1 MAKDAINEYSSTAA
15 SNTDVGG
22 VSLAEGVMT
31 VSDINDS
38 MREMM
43 SHLADFSAGT
53 EGIDVLSLQDD
64 DGSASIKIQAP
75 SAVTTTTT
83 LTLPDGDGANGS
95 VLTTNGSGSLSWGS
109 GTPSGSIMPY
119 AGASAPSGWL
129 LSYGQAISRSTYSAL
144 FSAVGT
150 TYGVGDGA
158 TTFNVPDLRGRT
170 IAGQDDMGGSSANR
184 LTSPINGDTLGG
196 AGGSQS
202 HSLTEAELA
211 SHTHFV
217 AEDGTYNGGAWG
229 LSSTLPIR
237 EGVPNDT
244 PDNHQYVLKSGD
256 STADVGLSSPTGSG
270 TAHNNVQPTI
280 ILNYIIKT

>member
-1 MAKDAINEYSSTAA
+1 MKDAINEYSSTAA

-53 EGIDVLSLQDD
+53 EGIDVLNLQDD

-119 AGASAPSGWL
+119 AGPSAPSGWL

-150 TYGVGDGA
+150 TYGVGDGS
-158 TTFNVPDLRGRT
+158 TTFNVPDLRGRVV
-170 IAGQDDMGGSSANR
+170 AGQDDMGGVSANR
-184 LTSPINGDTLGG
+184 LTNQSGGLNGDTLGA
-196 AGGSQS
+196 AGGSET
-202 HSLTEAELA
+202 HTLTIAEMPAHVHNIDPLNA
-211 SHTHFV
+211 TGPRV
-217 AEDGTYNGGAWG
+217 GGG
-229 LSSTLPIR
+229 
-237 EGVPNDT
+237 
-244 PDNHQYVLKSGD
+244 SGNVY
-256 STADVGLSSPTGSG
+256 DVGPNTKDTESTGG
-270 TAHNNVQPTI
+270 DGAHNNVQPTI
-280 ILNYIIKT
+280 TLNYIIKT

>member
-53 EGIDVLSLQDD
+53 EGIDVLNLQDD

-95 VLTTNGSGSLSWGS
+95 VLTTNGSGSLSWGF

-144 FSAVGT
+144 FSVVGT
-150 TYGVGDGA
+150 TYGVGDGS
-158 TTFNVPDLRGRT
+158 TTFNIPDLRGRT
-170 IAGQDDMGGSSANR
+170 IAGQDDMGGASANR
-184 LTSPINGDTLGG
+184 LTTPINGDTLGA
-196 AGGSQS
+196 AGGSET
-202 HSLTEAELA
+202 HTLTVAEIPP
-211 SHTHFV
+211 HTH
-217 AEDGTYNGGAWG
+217 TMNGSVQSG
-229 LSSTLPIR
+229 SSTNCAV
-237 EGVPNDT
+237 G
-244 PDNHQYVLKSGD
+244 QGD
-256 STADVGLSSPTGSG
+256 PEIETNPTGGG